1 MRHRCTNDALGS
13 GQPLDDATTFDQ
25 QEATRYGQNSPQKPL
40 AWWDVAAISRLL
52 GDISVLAEGVGETK
66 KLEDDERCRS
76 FAPYLENGSRL
87 SHQLP
92 SAMPTAVF
100 GHVCNHA
107 WSLPLPPQVLN
118 PAKPRQFWSTDQH
131 RDTFEPMLRFRRY
144 TSSRLIPVTHSLLL
158 NLPERMSGWSIFRKL
173 YRKKRKASAIEI
185 SEPCDVIS
193 SIRMAP
199 IAVPESQTVLLLREP
214 RQPYELVKHYPTPEL
229 HTGSEVLVKT
239 RAIGLNPIDWKAP

>member
-1 MRHRCTNDALGS
+1 M
-13 GQPLDDATTFDQ
+13 
-25 QEATRYGQNSPQKPL
+25 K
-40 AWWDVAAISRLL
+40 DVAALRHTLRMGLGCHISSLR
-52 GDISVLAEGVGETK
+52 
-66 KLEDDERCRS
+66 RCPRPSSDMFVITHGS
-76 FAPYLENGSRL
+76 F
-87 SHQLP
+87 
-92 SAMPTAVF
+92 
-100 GHVCNHA
+100 
-107 WSLPLPPQVLN
+107 PLPPQVLN

-144 TSSRLIPVTHSLLL
+144 TSSRLTPVTHSLLS
-158 NLPERMSGWSIFRKL
+158 NLPGRMSGWSIFRKL

-193 SIRMAP
+193 SVRMAP